1 MAQRAGPQL
10 DLPAPRPFDTAVA
23 VLSTIVLFT
32 AMLALDELLFEQ
44 LEFAPGIDRMEQRV
58 GEEDRLVQD
67 RHGQHRAQQEARPP
81 TQLRSE
87 HPLVEQHQAQHGA
100 EGRADPEAA
109 ATSSAST

>member
-44 LEFAPGIDRMEQRV
+44 LEFAPGW
-58 GEEDRLVQD
+58 
-67 RHGQHRAQQEARPP
+67 
-81 TQLRSE
+81 T
-87 HPLVEQHQAQHGA
+87 
-100 EGRADPEAA
+100 
-109 ATSSAST
+109 